1 MQTVC
6 LVGKPNVGKS
16 SIFNRLI
23 KENKS
28 IIMDTP
34 GVTRDRIYGRVN
46 HNDKSFYLIDTGGIS
61 LGEDDFAKDILVQA
75 TLAIDEADLVLFVV
89 DGNDDPDASD
99 KKVAEILH
107 KSSKKV
113 IVVVNKIDNDKK
125 KENLYNY
132 YELGFSDLV
141 AVSASHN
148 IGFDGL
154 LNTITSDLPEEVKEE
169 DTSLKFCIIGRP
181 NVGKSSLINEKVD
194 AIVIDDARLDI
205 LKEENNE
212 EYNLL
217 KKIGSYSIDVKS
229 EKIGKEVDVTNSSFN
244 IYVSG
249 IDTYG
254 SINKVSRSDV
264 NILITVNP
272 VTKEILLT
280 NIPRDYY
287 VKLHKNGEYDKLTH
301 AGIYG
306 IDESINTLEDL
317 FDTKINYYVKV
328 NFTSLV
334 DIVDALDGITVNSP
348 YSFVSQD
355 GYSYKKGDNILDGK
369 KALSFARERKSF
381 KEGDRT
387 RGENQQ
393 RVLTALI
400 NKAMSPKIIT
410 NYTNLLTSLKG
421 KFVTNISDEDIT
433 KLIKMQLKNN
443 SSWTIKSISVNGTD
457 AMDYVYSYN
466 KTKLYVMKPDYE
478 TVNNAKEQIKKVQ
491 DKKG

>member
-181 NVGKSSLINEKVD
+181 NVGKSSLINAILNEER
-194 AIVIDDARLDI
+194 AIVSDVAGTTRDAVDTKFKYNHEDI
-205 LKEENNE
+205 T
-212 EYNLL
+212 
-217 KKIGSYSIDVKS
+217 V
-229 EKIGKEVDVTNSSFN
+229 
-244 IYVSG
+244 
-249 IDTYG
+249 IDTAGMRKKGKIYE
-254 SINKVSRSDV
+254 SVEKYSLIRSLKAIDRSDV
-264 NILITVNP
+264 CVLVIDASTGIIEHDKHIASYALDAGKGIVICVNKWDTINNPDSDIRKWKEDIKNEFQFIPYAHTVFLSAK
-272 VTKEILLT
+272 TKKRLSGLMPEVI
-280 NIPRDYY
+280 NAYNNNRKE
-287 VKLHKNGEYDKLTH
+287 VK
-301 AGIYG
+301 
-306 IDESINTLEDL
+306 
-317 FDTKINYYVKV
+317 
-328 NFTSLV
+328 TSLLNNIIMEAV
-334 DIVDALDGITVNSP
+334 SMHEPPSYKGKRLKI
-348 YSFVSQD
+348 YFVSQT
-355 GYSYKKGDNILDGK
+355 GTCPPKFTFSVNNKGLVHFSY
-369 KALSFARERKSF
+369 ERYL
-381 KEGDRT
+381 
-387 RGENQQ
+387 ENQIRNNIDFDGTPIMLQ
-393 RVLTALI
+393 FK
-400 NKAMSPKIIT
+400 NKNEK
-410 NYTNLLTSLKG
+410 
-421 KFVTNISDEDIT
+421 
-433 KLIKMQLKNN
+433 
-443 SSWTIKSISVNGTD
+443 
-457 AMDYVYSYN
+457 
-466 KTKLYVMKPDYE
+466 
-478 TVNNAKEQIKKVQ
+478 
-491 DKKG
+491 